1 LPWPSESVSIDDDGF
16 KRNSAGTHP
25 AYAVAIAGAP
35 KGPYSCQTSAK
46 RPSTFCGRM
55 V

>member
-1 LPWPSESVSIDDDGF
+1 LRWPSASVSIDDDGF

-25 AYAVAIAGAP
+25 AYAVAIAGALE
-35 KGPYSCQTSAK
+35 GPHSCLASGK